1 MAKQVDLSKYAEKI
15 FAKDDLPL
23 FSEAAVA
30 ANAGALRAAYVMIWL
45 SCAESLKRR
54 FRESSKYDNAA
65 GRILARIDSL
75 EKSERS
81 VDKVLLKEAR
91 EYGFISDYG
100 FTVLSQAYDLRCVYG
115 HPYREAPSQE
125 QVVCAAASVVS
136 LVLSQPVKLRYGFGK
151 RLLND
156 MLGNSTY

>member
-91 EYGFISDYG
+91 EYGLYIR
-100 FTVLSQAYDLRCVYG
+100 LRL
-115 HPYREAPSQE
+115 YRPVPGIRLTLRLRASLPRGPVTGASY
-125 QVVCAAASVVS
+125 VCGG
-136 LVLSQPVKLRYGFGK
+136 QCG
-151 RLLND
+151 
-156 MLGNSTY
+156 